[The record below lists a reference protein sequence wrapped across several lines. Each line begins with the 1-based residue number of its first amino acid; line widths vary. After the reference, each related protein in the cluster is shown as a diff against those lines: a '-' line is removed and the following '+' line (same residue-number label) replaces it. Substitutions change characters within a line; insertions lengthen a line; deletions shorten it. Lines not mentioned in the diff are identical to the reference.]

1 MPMLPVARQ
10 IADAVPVLL
19 TARLRLRA
27 PQQGDFAHWAA
38 FFASP
43 RSVHEG
49 GPKDRRAAWQ
59 HWAADVAL
67 WTLRGYGPFGVEDR
81 ASGVYLGE
89 VGIYHG
95 EGYPAPELGW
105 FVVPAAEGQGIAHE
119 AARAVLDWLPQAFDW
134 PHVTNIIEPANARSI
149 ALGLRL
155 GGVIDTRLPG
165 IDPGD
170 VVIRHD
176 LRPDLRPEPARRAG
190 GAA

>member
-1 MPMLPVARQ
+1 MMQPIARQ
-10 IADAVPVLL
+10 ITHAVPVLL
-19 TARLRLRA
+19 TERLRLRA
-27 PQQGDFAHWAA
+27 PQLSDFDHHAS
-38 FFASP
+38 FFASD

-49 GPKDRRAAWQ
+49 GPLDRLGAWK

-67 WTLRGYGPFGVEDR
+67 WSLKGYGPFGVEDR
-81 ASGVYLGE
+81 ATGSYLGE

-105 FVVPAAEGQGIAHE
+105 FVVTEAEGRGIALE
-119 AARAVLDWLPQAFDW
+119 AARAVLDWARTSFDW
-134 PHVTNIIEPANARSI
+134 PHITNIIEPDNARSI

-155 GGVIDTRLPG
+155 GGVIDHSLPG

-176 LRPDLRPEPARRAG
+176 LRRA
-190 GAA
+190 A

>member
-1 MPMLPVARQ
+1 MIP
-10 IADAVPVLL
+10 AVVPTLHTDRL
-19 TARLRLRA
+19 TLRA
-27 PQQGDFAHWAA
+27 PRLSDFGAWAD

-43 RSVHEG
+43 RSIHEG
-49 GPKDRRAAWQ
+49 GPKSRRAAWE
-59 HWAADVAL
+59 HWACDVAL
-67 WTLRGYGPFGVEDR
+67 WPLRGYGPFGVDDR
-81 ASGVYLGE
+81 QTGRYLGE

-105 FVVPAAEGQGIAHE
+105 FVVPEAEGKGIALE
-119 AARAVLDWLPQAFDW
+119 AARTVLDWVRASFDW
-134 PHVTNIIEPANARSI
+134 PHITNIIAPANTRSI

-155 GGVIDTRLPG
+155 GGVIDPTLPG

-176 LRPDLRPEPARRAG
+176 LR